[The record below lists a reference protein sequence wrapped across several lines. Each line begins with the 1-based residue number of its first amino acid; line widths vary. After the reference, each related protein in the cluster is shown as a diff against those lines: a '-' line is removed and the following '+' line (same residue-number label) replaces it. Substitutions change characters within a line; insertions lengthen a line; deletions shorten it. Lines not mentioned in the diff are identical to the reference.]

1 MVVGRGH
8 KQTLNNFMLPLI
20 NLGEMKEATDAML
33 YACMINE
40 YVPTTSS
47 IHSMCAERSHGVF
60 WSAIKKTG
68 LEPYTTSFMHIHV
81 ARFNNQ
87 GMT

>member
-1 MVVGRGH
+1 MSIVGRGH

-60 WSAIKKTG
+60 WSAIKKRVRT
-68 LEPYTTSFMHIHV
+68 LHNFIHAYV